1 MQSGWPRNVLLSWPA
16 VCMVGASVTTEKV
29 GQTRPVKS
37 LPYAARLHAC
47 GQRGGSRMV
56 GGHSLPSRLA
66 MGRRPGRLW
75 KGHSS
80 CRVLSSS
87 CSSDGRWMRSGC
99 HRRDMVLQKGD
110 IGSDILGFSITAFEV
125 FLDEYYKAS
134 GQTSASM
141 GPADE

>member
-1 MQSGWPRNVLLSWPA
+1 MHQGSTRVVREVA
-16 VCMVGASVTTEKV
+16 VAWWAVT
-29 GQTRPVKS
+29 
-37 LPYAARLHAC
+37 LRLN
-47 GQRGGSRMV
+47 
-56 GGHSLPSRLA
+56 SRLA

-110 IGSDILGFSITAFEV
+110 IGSDILGFSMTAFEV

-141 GPADE
+141 GPADD